1 MVVGRGGR
9 GGGSIVVGGV
19 EVCAIGGQRRVGALI
34 LGYTSAFI
42 NLLTFEVKKR
52 KRKKRRSEL
61 GFESLPT

>member
-1 MVVGRGGR
+1 MGDPLLWVGLRF
-9 GGGSIVVGGV
+9 VLLVDKEELV
-19 EVCAIGGQRRVGALI
+19 LMKVDALI